1 MPPSITLAQA
11 LATAMAFELT
21 AFRFYSD
28 LAPRLRPEVR
38 SLAED
43 LAAEELA
50 HYCLLNDLSEDEQL
64 ADHLRAGVESPATA
78 AEFTTCT
85 PLPELPGDAL
95 EDDLLGYAEAREHIA
110 REHYGYLAELAP
122 AGPLRDLF
130 TFLRRE
136 EEKHADKLATRWAIL
151 FSIL

>member
-11 LATAMAFELT
+11 RATAMAFEIA

-38 SLAED
+38 SLAKD
-43 LAAEELA
+43 LAAEELE
-50 HYCLLNDLSEDEQL
+50 HYRLLNDLSEDEQL
-64 ADHLRAGVESPATA
+64 ADHRAGGDRRPA

-85 PLPELPGDAL
+85 RLRSSRDAL
-95 EDDLLGYAEAREHIA
+95 EDDLLAYAEARERIA

-130 TFLRRE
+130 AFLRRE
-136 EEKHADKLATRWAIL
+136 EERHAGMLSTRWAIL